1 MPDIVIV
8 AGPNGAGKTSFANE
22 FLPSAARPFAY
33 VNADEIARGLAVEG
47 GAALGG
53 DIAAARLMLAQVD
66 DLARRAIDFMFE
78 TTLAN
83 LTYAT
88 RIPRWRAAGF
98 QVALIY
104 LRLPSVEA
112 SIERVERRV
121 AAGGHAIP
129 EPVIR
134 RRFDRSL
141 EYLDRVYKPIVD
153 EWSVW
158 DSREGEFT
166 LAQASEVE

>member
-1 MPDIVIV
+1 MPDIIIV

-22 FLPSAARPFAY
+22 FLPHARRNFAY
-33 VNADEIARGLAVEG
+33 VNADEIARGLTVEG
-47 GAALGG
+47 ESAAAR
-53 DIAAARLMLAQVD
+53 DVAAARLMLAQLD
-66 DLARRAIDFMFE
+66 ELAQRSADFMFE

-83 LTYAT
+83 LTYAV

-98 QVALIY
+98 RVALIY

-112 SIERVERRV
+112 SIERVQRRV

-129 EPVIR
+129 ESVIR

-141 EYLDRVYKPIVD
+141 EYLDRIYKPIVD

-158 DSREGEFT
+158 DSREGDFT
-166 LAQASEVE
+166 LAQSSEVE

>member
-1 MPDIVIV
+1 
-8 AGPNGAGKTSFANE
+8 
-22 FLPSAARPFAY
+22 
-33 VNADEIARGLAVEG
+33 
-47 GAALGG
+47 
-53 DIAAARLMLAQVD
+53 
-66 DLARRAIDFMFE
+66 MFE

-98 QVALIY
+98 RVALIY
-104 LRLPSVEA
+104 LRLPSVEV
-112 SIERVERRV
+112 SIERVRRRV

-129 EPVIR
+129 ELVIR

-141 EYLDRVYKPIVD
+141 DYLDRVYKPIVD

-158 DSREGEFT
+158 DSREGDFT
-166 LAQASEVE
+166 LAQTSKAD